1 VTARSRGRWRPQP
14 RRDDPR
20 NTAAGRDLIEAV
32 RQRVSATGEPCWF
45 YGQPGYEKCP
55 GAIDLDLPSQ
65 HRWAFTTHH
74 TQRIMDGGPALP
86 DPAQVPAAH
95 RGCNSRDGLI
105 AQNARRR
112 TSQSVTRT
120 GRDDLP
126 ERTSEPW

>member
-14 RRDDPR
+14 DRHDPR
-20 NTAAGRDLIEAV
+20 NTTAGRALIEAV
-32 RQRVSATGEPCWF
+32 RQRVRETGEPCWF
-45 YGQPGYEKCP
+45 YRRPGYEKCP
-55 GAIDLDLPSQ
+55 GRIDLDLPSQ

-86 DPAQVPAAH
+86 HPDQVPAAH
-95 RGCNSRDGLI
+95 RSCNSADGLR

-112 TSQSVTRT
+112 TSQPVTKT
-120 GRDDLP
+120 QRDGQS